1 MDRPHIFRRR
11 LLPVLAALTAVLL
24 VAAACGDSSLATGG
38 TEPPGPTDSSAPPD
52 GNDPARDGDGQAL
65 FTITFEGGFASPS
78 IFAAQG
84 PRHVVTRDGR
94 LIFEGAVPEIFPGP
108 LVPNYQVVDVGDL
121 LPDLEDILERLG
133 IADITEE
140 IDTDDGDP
148 ASDIADAP
156 TTVLTYV
163 DGNGVHRYGA
173 YALGFGQPNPGGD
186 PKRVALSDLTMT
198 LDAAAFGGEVSHTY
212 QSDRW
217 QVVVDGDIPA
227 DTGVPEDVRPYPLQ
241 IAADEFEQT
250 SFDLPC
256 TVITGDDAAAA
267 ATAFTEATQVTMWDT
282 GSAPVRL
289 LARPLLPG
297 EGGCANR

>member
-1 MDRPHIFRRR
+1 M
-11 LLPVLAALTAVLL
+11 LM
-24 VAAACGDSSLATGG
+24 VAAACGDSTGA

-52 GNDPARDGDGQAL
+52 GTDPTASDGNDQAL

-78 IFAAQG
+78 MLAAQG
-84 PRHVVTRDGR
+84 PWYVVTRDGR
-94 LIFEGAVPEIFPGP
+94 LIFQGAVPEIFPGP
-108 LVPNYQVVDVGDL
+108 LVPSYQAVDVGDL
-121 LPDLEDILERLG
+121 LPDLEDILDRLG
-133 IADITEE
+133 IAEITEE

-163 DGNGVHRYGA
+163 DGNGIHRYGA
-173 YALGFGQPNPGGD
+173 YALGFGPPNPGGD
-186 PKRVALSDLTMT
+186 PKRVALSDLIMT
-198 LDAAAFGGEVSHTY
+198 LDAAAFGGEVSQRY

-217 QVVVDGDIPA
+217 QVVVDGDVPA

-241 IAADEFEQT
+241 IAVDGFEQT

-256 TVITGDDAAAA
+256 TVITGEDAAAA
-267 ATAFTEATQVTMWDT
+267 AAAFTDATQVTVWDT

-297 EGGCANR
+297 EDGCGNR